1 MNLFS
6 SVISQ
11 KQKQKNWMT
20 DAKLY
25 KYLTEI
31 LQQNR
36 KKSCRSLGIL
46 LYLCCQILNK
56 ADKIEAC
63 KYFINIMWI
72 CYSYTTTAMTF
83 LMFYYYFII

>member
-1 MNLFS
+1 
-6 SVISQ
+6 
-11 KQKQKNWMT
+11 MT

-63 KYFINIMWI
+63 KYFINIM
-72 CYSYTTTAMTF
+72 
-83 LMFYYYFII
+83 